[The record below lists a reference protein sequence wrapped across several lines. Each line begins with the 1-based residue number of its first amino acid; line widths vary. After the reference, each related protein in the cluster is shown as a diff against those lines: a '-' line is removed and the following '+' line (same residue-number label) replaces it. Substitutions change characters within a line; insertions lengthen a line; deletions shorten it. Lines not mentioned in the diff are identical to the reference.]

1 MRVTLKQNNEI
12 LRKIEEISGEN
23 VFACYQCGKCSAGC
37 PMVAEMDLLPNQII
51 RFLQIGAGEAV
62 LEKRT
67 IWLCASCF
75 TCAARCPKGV
85 NLAKL
90 MEGVRTTILRQSN
103 SDQVAPPEMVKKP
116 LPQIALISAMRKF
129 TC

>member
-1 MRVTLKQNNEI
+1 MRVTLKLNDDI
-12 LRKIEEISGEN
+12 LQKIEEISGEN

-90 MEGVRTTILRQSN
+90 MEGVRTTILRQTN
-103 SDQVAPPEMVKKP
+103 SDQVAPPEMVKEP

>member
-90 MEGVRTTILRQSN
+90 MEGVRATILRQSN